1 MPDVEWPRISV
12 IGAGAVGCYF
22 GGMLA
27 LAGAPV
33 TFIGRE
39 RQVGALRA
47 KGLTLESVHFTRTLP
62 VSAATDIRSAAFA
75 SVVLLCVKTTDT
87 EEAARSLAPHLA
99 EGALLVSLQNGVD
112 NVSRIRDAAGIDAVP
127 AVVYVGA
134 EVTEPGR
141 VKHTARGDLVL
152 GDLPDLAKLFAR
164 AEIPSRL
171 SENIEGDLWMKLI
184 QNCAYNAFSAL
195 GRAQY
200 GRLVRN
206 PWTRDL
212 MKKVVLEVVAVGKAR
227 GIRFPDVDLVAATWK
242 LGEGMELTTSST
254 AQDIA
259 RGRRTEIDS
268 LNGYVA
274 RLGDE
279 LGIPTPVNRTLHAL
293 VRILEE
299 GFS

>member
-1 MPDVEWPRISV
+1 MANDDWPRIAV
-12 IGAGAVGCYF
+12 VGAGAVGSYF
-22 GGMLA
+22 GGRLA

-39 RQVGALRA
+39 LQVEALRTN
-47 KGLTLESVHFTRTLP
+47 GLTLESLLFTRT
-62 VSAATDIRSAAFA
+62 VAVAASTDMRSAADA
-75 SVVLLCVKTTDT
+75 KVVLLCVKTTGT

-99 EGALLVSLQNGVD
+99 GGALVVSLQNGVD
-112 NVSRIRDAAGIDAVP
+112 NVSRIRSAAGFDAVP

-152 GDLPDLAKLFAR
+152 GNVPELAQLFAR
-164 AEIPSRL
+164 AEIPIRI

-184 QNCAYNAFSAL
+184 QNCAYNALSAL
-195 GRAQY
+195 GRAKY
-200 GRLVRN
+200 GTMVRN

-212 MKKVVLEVVAVGKAR
+212 MRRIVEEVVAVGKGQR
-227 GIRFPDVDLVAATWK
+227 IRFPGGDLVAATWK

-259 RGRRTEIDS
+259 RGKRTEIDS

-274 RLGDE
+274 RLGEE
-279 LGIPTPVNRTLHAL
+279 LGVPTPVNRTLHAL
-293 VRILEE
+293 VKLLEE
-299 GFS
+299 DLS